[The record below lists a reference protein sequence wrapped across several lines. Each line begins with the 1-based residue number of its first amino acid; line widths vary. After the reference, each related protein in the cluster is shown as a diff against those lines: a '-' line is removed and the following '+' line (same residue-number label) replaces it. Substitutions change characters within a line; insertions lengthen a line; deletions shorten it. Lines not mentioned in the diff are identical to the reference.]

1 MTSQTYSLYH
11 RDSQTIVTFRP
22 IEDGHLKGQVSVTES
37 CQSNKGWTSMT
48 VSVADARRRWTAWKT
63 LGAFDLR
70 TFVVLNGNVYRR
82 CADGTVAINSI
93 QSRYDRDDHKNDFA
107 PKGYKFVR
115 CEQLDR
121 DDEMSHD
128 EEYVAYHYAPVTA

>member
-11 RDSQTIVTFRP
+11 LDSSTLIVFRP
-22 IEDGHLKGQVSVTES
+22 IEDGQLKGMVSVTMTCKS
-37 CQSNKGWTSMT
+37 GNYSSM
-48 VSVADARRRWTAWKT
+48 SLSREKARLLWTAWREIGALDCRKFAV
-63 LGAFDLR
+63 LG
-70 TFVVLNGNVYRR
+70 GNVYRR
-82 CADGTVAINSI
+82 CEDGTIAINTI

-115 CEQLDR
+115 CEWLDR